1 MKRLK
6 IILGL
11 VLSLMFCLVLL
22 AAFPNSALAKD
33 QRAKEYVLCKN
44 QNEVRTLSV
53 TMNDDKNCVARY
65 SKLGTDEVIGQSKA
79 PELCHNRIQQVENVL
94 KSANYNCKK
103 FSKAQ
108 LTVSAEVIQ

>member
-1 MKRLK
+1 MKFGKQLK
-6 IILGL
+6 IIFGL
-11 VLSLMFCLVLL
+11 LLSLVLL
-22 AAFPNSALAKD
+22 AAFPVLAFAKD

-53 TMNDDKNCVARY
+53 TMNEDKNCVARY

-94 KSANYNCKK
+94 KSANYSCKK